1 MSPGFTA
8 AFIATAP
15 YSHMGRH
22 LLKILL
28 KALDV
33 DVSVTKTKDGR
44 GVSDSGNVGFLTQK
58 TKKKTNKTKLISFSH
73 RVDKNGI

>member
-1 MSPGFTA
+1 MKFRLLKLKIFWVSPGFTA

-58 TKKKTNKTKLISFSH
+58 NKNKKQ
-73 RVDKNGI
+73 